1 MPTIITCPHCQ
12 KMVPLEHGD
21 KYCPICGGVLVSTNP
36 QQGDKTVLAPQPQA
50 PFPYKMVIIAAV
62 AVVIFLAGM
71 GWGIMQWVSSS
82 SEADTPPIAADQ
94 LTSTS
99 LPTNDSSLLDDTNTP
114 TDTSSDTPDFQDIAA
129 TSTAQIEELT
139 SVAQTGEAISQSEQ
153 SAQETEQ
160 ASNSTAQAIDAT
172 VTAMVI
178 EQTALAETQIAQ
190 QNDEALRGTE
200 QAIAQTRTAMD
211 RTQTAITER
220 ETQTAIANQSLP
232 MQVSQSLPA
241 GFTGSWEGVFHDVHR
256 DIPMTIYIQEVAGQ
270 TFAGK
275 INYPDSGN
283 TTTIMQGSLVT
294 DLSSE
299 AQKWDHVRG
308 FNSGASGT
316 WIKFTEPAMEP
327 GGNPATVLNGWYY
340 AQVTDNGAMYGSF
353 FVSQNEAQPRGNFE
367 VTRTS
372 TRNSPPSSNSS
383 SSPTIPAHRW
393 SGVFHD
399 VHRDIP
405 MYLTFTDI
413 SSQYYSGEINY
424 PDSGNTTTI
433 LEGSIVTDL
442 SSESNRWQHVPGYG
456 STTSGIWLKF
466 TETAMKPGGNPATLL
481 NGWYYA
487 RIISETDMKG
497 VFFIDR
503 HSTTPRGTFDLRLS
517 H

>member
-1 MPTIITCPHCQ
+1 
-12 KMVPLEHGD
+12 MVQLEHGD
-21 KYCPICGGVLVSTNP
+21 KYCPICGGVLVSANA
-36 QQGDKTVLAPQPQA
+36 QQGVKTVLAPQTQTT
-50 PFPYKMVIIAAV
+50 FPYKTVIIAAV
-62 AVVIFLAGM
+62 AVVIFLAGV

-82 SEADTPPIAADQ
+82 SVADTPPISADQ
-94 LTSTS
+94 PTSTS
-99 LPTNDSSLLDDTNTP
+99 LPTDDSSLLDDTNTP

-129 TSTAQIEELT
+129 TSTAQIQELT
-139 SVAQTGEAISQSEQ
+139 SVAQTGEAISQSERA
-153 SAQETEQ
+153 AQETEQ
-160 ASNSTAQAIDAT
+160 ASNSTAQAINAT

-178 EQTALAETQIAQ
+178 EQTALAATQIAQ
-190 QNDEALRGTE
+190 QNAEALRGTE
-200 QAIAQTRTAMD
+200 QAMAQTKTAMD
-211 RTQTAITER
+211 STQAVIAER
-220 ETQTAIANQSLP
+220 ETQTALAKQSPP
-232 MQVSQSLPA
+232 MHVSQSLPT
-241 GFTGSWEGVFHDVHR
+241 GFTGSWQGVFYDVHR

-283 TTTIMQGSLVT
+283 TTTIMQGSVVT

-299 AQKWDHVRG
+299 VQKWEHVQG

-327 GGNPATVLNGWYY
+327 GGNPATLLNGWYY
-340 AQVTDNGAMYGSF
+340 ARVTNDGAMYGSF
-353 FVSQNEAQPRGNFE
+353 FVSQSKNQPRGNFT
-367 VTRTS
+367 VNRTS
-372 TRNSPPSSNSS
+372 TTTSSPPTSFDDE
-383 SSPTIPAHRW
+383 IPAHKW

-413 SSQYYSGEINY
+413 SGQYYSGEINY

-456 STTSGIWLKF
+456 STESSLWLKF

-487 RIISETDMKG
+487 CITNEKNMKG

-503 HSTTPRGTFDLRLS
+503 HSTSPRGTFELHLS
-517 H
+517 N